1 MTKYR
6 SLIREWVFGAWRRD
20 WRWLAPALV
29 GFDLLFVGWL
39 VAKPGGDE
47 ALIWFDDITLVV
59 APSLAAFMAAV
70 VAARNWHSRTG
81 YAWALIALG
90 LFMVATG
97 ELAWGVQE
105 LGMHREVPFPSVADV
120 GYLGIYP
127 PVFLGL
133 LLMPHAPVSGLKRVR
148 LTMDTLIAMTAIA
161 IISWHLILADLIS
174 QSTDNVL
181 AKSVSVAYPFA
192 DLGIV
197 FAVLV
202 LIGRS
207 GRVRSGAV
215 MSCLAGGFAAMAFSD
230 TLYTYL
236 TSVRAYSTGN
246 YIDVGWMLA
255 YNLVTIAA
263 LIALTSR
270 ISFEP
275 GEDIEETPA
284 IWPSLVS
291 YAALV
296 PLAAVHI
303 VAFATRENQRTP
315 LLEGGILAVFA
326 LVIARQILTTYEN
339 VQLNRDLAHLAGQLS
354 GKLMTQRLELLHG
367 RDSASPHSREAGAA
381 EDLTPADEV
390 HVGGSRHHMP
400 DSTRLDRFP

>member
-1 MTKYR
+1 M
-6 SLIREWVFGAWRRD
+6 WRRD
-20 WRWLAPALV
+20 WRWLAGVLV

-105 LGMHREVPFPSVADV
+105 LGMHGEVPFPSVADV

-148 LTMDTLIAMTAIA
+148 LAMDTLIAMTAIG

-174 QSTDNVL
+174 ESTDSVL

-197 FAVLV
+197 FAALL

-207 GRVRSGAV
+207 GRVRSGMA

-230 TLYTYL
+230 SIYTYL
-236 TSVRAYSTGN
+236 TSVRAYGTGN
-246 YIDVGWMLA
+246 YIDIGWMLA

-263 LIALTSR
+263 LIALTGR
-270 ISFEP
+270 MSFER
-275 GEDIEETPA
+275 GAEDLEETPA

-291 YAALV
+291 YAPLI

-303 VAFATRENQRTP
+303 VVFATGKHQGTP
-315 LLEGGILAVFA
+315 LLEGGTLAVFA

-339 VQLNRDLAHLAGQLS
+339 VQLNRELAHLAGQLS
-354 GKLMTQRLELLHG
+354 GKLMTNTLELLHRG
-367 RDSASPHSREAGAA
+367 DPASWHPGEAGLA
-381 EDLTPADEV
+381 EDLTPAGEV
-390 HVGGSRHHMP
+390 HVGGAQRRMP
-400 DSTRLDRFP
+400 DSTQLDSFP